1 MGATVMIASEKAAY
15 TITDRATYLATKENL
30 DLELLVE
37 KDNILLNVYHVMT
50 VNADKWPK
58 ANYLGAISF
67 AQWLIEPSTQE
78 VIAEFGVEEY
88 GEPLFI
94 PDADKTD
101 ADLGV

>member
-1 MGATVMIASEKAAY
+1 MGASLTIASEKAAY

-30 DLELLVE
+30 ELELQVE

-50 VNADKWPK
+50 VNAQTWPK
-58 ANYLGAISF
+58 ANYPGAISF
-67 AQWLIEPSTQE
+67 AQWMIEPSTQDL
-78 VIAEFGVEEY
+78 IAGFGVEEY

>member
-1 MGATVMIASEKAAY
+1 
-15 TITDRATYLATKENL
+15 
-30 DLELLVE
+30 
-37 KDNILLNVYHVMT
+37 MT

-58 ANYLGAISF
+58 ANYLGAIAF
-67 AQWLIEPSTQE
+67 ARWMIEPSTQE
-78 VIAEFGVEEY
+78 LIAEFGVEEY